1 MKVVLMLSAISL
13 IFCSVSFGT
22 FLVLKKLVTRE
33 KTHKNFD
40 IKKIKHKLANMLV
53 SSLTELY
60 VSPSSK
66 VSLKIKIIVSVVVS
80 FLATIIFLKPILGFI
95 AGLGMYWAIDS
106 YFNAIKMKKDSV
118 FEDIL
123 TEALSAVSS
132 SVQAGQSFES
142 ALENYTLSN
151 KNLVSQL
158 FATALNSF
166 KLGMPV
172 TDALLALAENN
183 HSESFL
189 LAVNS
194 IKLSRQTGGNLSE
207 MLLMVCSNLRE
218 KKNLRNKLSA
228 LTAQARSSGLVMSF
242 VPFGLLLLLYL
253 MEPAMVGL
261 LFSTTLGNF
270 MLLVAFIMVYFGAFV
285 IQKIVN
291 AKS

>member
-1 MKVVLMLSAISL
+1 MFSTILLV
-13 IFCSVSFGT
+13 FCAVSFGA
-22 FLVLKKLVTRE
+22 FWILKKFVARK
-33 KTHKNFD
+33 KTQKSFD
-40 IKKIKHKLANMLV
+40 IKDKKGKAVSLFN
-53 SSLTELY
+53 SSLAQLY
-60 VSPSSK
+60 ENPSSK
-66 VSLKIKIIVSVVVS
+66 VSLKIKIAVSVIF
-80 FLATIIFLKPILGFI
+80 FLMVAIIFLKPILGFI
-95 AGLGMYWAIDS
+95 AGLGMYWAINS
-106 YFNAIKMKKDSV
+106 YFNSIKSKKNFA
-118 FEDIL
+118 FEDTL

-151 KNLVSQL
+151 KNSASEI

-166 KLGMPV
+166 KLGIPV
-172 TDALLALAENN
+172 TDALLALAENI
-183 HSESFL
+183 HSEAFL
-189 LAVNS
+189 LAANS

-207 MLLMVCSNLRE
+207 MLSMVCSNLRE
-218 KKNLRNKLSA
+218 KKNLRNKLNA

-270 MLLVAFIMVYFGAFV
+270 MLLVAFIMVYLGSFI

>member
-1 MKVVLMLSAISL
+1 MLSAILFVFCAVSSI
-13 IFCSVSFGT
+13 IFW
-22 FLVLKKLVTRE
+22 VLKKFAVR
-33 KTHKNFD
+33 
-40 IKKIKHKLANMLV
+40 KKAQKSFNIEITKGKAVSLFN
-53 SSLTELY
+53 SSLAQLY
-60 VSPSSK
+60 ENPNSK
-66 VSLKIKIIVSVVVS
+66 VSLKIKIAVSVVF
-80 FLATIIFLKPILGFI
+80 FLVATIIFLKPILGFI
-95 AGLGMYWAIDS
+95 AGLAMYWIIDS
-106 YFNAIKMKKDSV
+106 YFNAIKRKKNFA

-151 KNLVSQL
+151 KNSASEI

-172 TDALLALAENN
+172 TDALWALAENT
-183 HSESFL
+183 HSEAFS

-207 MLLMVCSNLRE
+207 MLSMVCSNLRE
-218 KKNLRNKLSA
+218 IKNLRNKINA

-270 MLLVAFIMVYFGAFV
+270 MLLVAFIMVYSGSFI

>member
-1 MKVVLMLSAISL
+1 MFSTILLV
-13 IFCSVSFGT
+13 FCTVSFGV
-22 FLVLKKLVTRE
+22 FWILKKFVARK
-33 KTHKNFD
+33 KTQKSFD
-40 IKKIKHKLANMLV
+40 IKDKKGKVASLFD
-53 SSLTELY
+53 SSLAQLY
-60 VSPSSK
+60 ENPNSK
-66 VSLKIKIIVSVVVS
+66 VSLKIKIAVSVVFSLMV
-80 FLATIIFLKPILGFI
+80 AIIFLKPILGFI
-95 AGLGMYWAIDS
+95 AGLAMYWAINS
-106 YFNAIKMKKDSV
+106 YFNSIKSKKNFA
-118 FEDIL
+118 FEDTL

-151 KNLVSQL
+151 KNSASQL

-166 KLGMPV
+166 KLGIPV
-172 TDALLALAENN
+172 TDALLALAKST
-183 HSESFL
+183 HSEAFS

-207 MLLMVCSNLRE
+207 MLSMVCSNLRE
-218 KKNLRNKLSA
+218 KKNLRNKLNA

-270 MLLVAFIMVYFGAFV
+270 MLLVAFIMVYLGAFI